1 MVKKFGLYQNKLY
14 PTTVGVFRS
23 KRGTEHMTQYNPKNI
38 EEALK
43 RMEKAD
49 ELKGI
54 HRSGTNIMSFFDDND
69 KEHELQKKQSAA
81 ELKKEEYL
89 KSVELLK
96 KVIQENGTKSDLT
109 RITAIGYLIETTD
122 FLNIPPDRKKM
133 LKENMEWCNKTYEKY
148 LDSQE

>member
-1 MVKKFGLYQNKLY
+1 
-14 PTTVGVFRS
+14 
-23 KRGTEHMTQYNPKNI
+23 MTQYNPKNI
-38 EEALK
+38 EETLK

-69 KEHELQKKQSAA
+69 KEHELQKQQSAA
-81 ELKKEEYL
+81 EIKKDEYL

-96 KVIQENGTKSDLT
+96 KLIQENGTKSDLT
-109 RITAIGYLIETTD
+109 RILSIGYLIESTD

-133 LKENMEWCNKTYEKY
+133 LKENMIWCNQQYDKY
-148 LDSQE
+148 LDSPE

>member
-1 MVKKFGLYQNKLY
+1 
-14 PTTVGVFRS
+14 
-23 KRGTEHMTQYNPKNI
+23 MTKYNPKNI

-43 RMEKAD
+43 RMEKSD

-96 KVIQENGTKSDLT
+96 KLIQKKGVKDDLT
-109 RITAIGYLIETTD
+109 RIIAIGYLIETTD

-133 LKENMEWCNKTYEKY
+133 LKENMIWCNLQYEKY
-148 LDSQE
+148 TNEN

>member
-1 MVKKFGLYQNKLY
+1 
-14 PTTVGVFRS
+14 
-23 KRGTEHMTQYNPKNI
+23 MTQYNPKNI
-38 EEALK
+38 EETLK

-69 KEHELQKKQSAA
+69 KEHELQKQQSAA
-81 ELKKEEYL
+81 ELKRDEYL

-96 KVIQENGTKSDLT
+96 KLIQENGTKSDLT
-109 RITAIGYLIETTD
+109 RILAIGYLIESTD

-133 LKENMEWCNKTYEKY
+133 LKENMEWCNKQYEKY

>member
-1 MVKKFGLYQNKLY
+1 
-14 PTTVGVFRS
+14 
-23 KRGTEHMTQYNPKNI
+23 MTQYNPKNI
-38 EEALK
+38 EETLK

-69 KEHELQKKQSAA
+69 KEYELQKQQSAA
-81 ELKKEEYL
+81 ELKKDEYL

-96 KVIQENGTKSDLT
+96 KLIQENGTKSDLT

-122 FLNIPPDRKKM
+122 FLNIPSDKKKM
-133 LKENMEWCNKTYEKY
+133 LKDNMIWCNSQYEKY
-148 LDSQE
+148 TNEN

>member
-1 MVKKFGLYQNKLY
+1 
-14 PTTVGVFRS
+14 
-23 KRGTEHMTQYNPKNI
+23 MTQYNPKNI
-38 EEALK
+38 EETLK

-69 KEHELQKKQSAA
+69 KEHELQKQQSAA
-81 ELKKEEYL
+81 EVKKDEYL

-96 KVIQENGTKSDLT
+96 KLIQENGTKSDLT
-109 RITAIGYLIETTD
+109 RILAIGYLIESTD

-133 LKENMEWCNKTYEKY
+133 LKENMEWCNKQYEKY

>member
-1 MVKKFGLYQNKLY
+1 
-14 PTTVGVFRS
+14 
-23 KRGTEHMTQYNPKNI
+23 MTQYNPKNI

-69 KEHELQKKQSAA
+69 KEHELQKQQSAA
-81 ELKKEEYL
+81 EVKKDEYL

-96 KVIQENGTKSDLT
+96 KLIQENGTKSDLT
-109 RITAIGYLIETTD
+109 RITAIGLLIETTD

-133 LKENMEWCNKTYEKY
+133 LKENMEWCNKQYEKY

>member
-1 MVKKFGLYQNKLY
+1 
-14 PTTVGVFRS
+14 
-23 KRGTEHMTQYNPKNI
+23 MTQYNPKNI
-38 EEALK
+38 EETLK

-69 KEHELQKKQSAA
+69 KEHELQKQQSAA
-81 ELKKEEYL
+81 EVKKDEYL

-96 KVIQENGTKSDLT
+96 KLIQENGTKDDLT
-109 RITAIGYLIETTD
+109 RITAIGYLIESTD

-133 LKENMEWCNKTYEKY
+133 LKENMVWCNKQYTKY